1 MSSLLAINKS
11 DRAINDEMH
20 DFLNRHPPLPP
31 IDVRKYDFNEVC
43 RDPEVLGIWTSG
55 SEWFAALIESNPYP
69 PAERLHESAERS
81 KASWLHRF
89 VDETWLPEESSHS
102 EPFQTHL
109 LHSGYATE
117 QHFKHWEDYVRQQEF
132 TIGKGYTAMM
142 AVTYGWLQELL
153 TLRFYQAL
161 FSYIRNTNVA
171 VNENEGRY
179 KDPVLA
185 QILIDIGKQEN
196 FHRHFYLTA
205 MITILKHRPDLKEE
219 FMGALTKF
227 DMPHVTMLPVY
238 ERDWA
243 GKLAK
248 HINFDTKR
256 TVSDIACVV
265 LELGGYEGMGRAAM
279 LYSANHMPSP
289 KDNIYAPLALAM
301 PMAAKV
307 PLLPLVAG
315 IAIKAY
321 LPFIKNPDMSKE
333 PWLYQL
339 FDWAG
344 KLDASHSKPQN

>member
-1 MSSLLAINKS
+1 MPSLLAINKS
-11 DRAINDEMH
+11 DRAINDEMQ
-20 DFLNRHPPLPP
+20 DFLNRYPPLPG
-31 IDVRKYDFNEVC
+31 IDVRKYDFDRVC
-43 RDPEVLGIWTSG
+43 TDPEVLGIYALR
-55 SEWFAALIESNPYP
+55 SEWFAALIESNPSP

-89 VDETWLPEESSHS
+89 VDDTWLPQESTHS
-102 EPFQTHL
+102 EPFQMHL
-109 LHSGYATE
+109 LHSGFAKNWFT
-117 QHFKHWEDYVRQQEF
+117 KDWEDYVHQQEF
-132 TIGKGYTAMM
+132 TIGKDYTAMM

-161 FSYIRNTNVA
+161 FSHIRNTNV
-171 VNENEGRY
+171 VVNEGRY

-205 MITILKHRPDLKEE
+205 MRTTLKHRPDLKEE
-219 FMGALTKF
+219 FIEALTKF
-227 DMPHVTMLPVY
+227 DMPHTVMLPDC
-238 ERDWA
+238 ERYSA
-243 GKLAK
+243 GKFAK
-248 HINFDTKR
+248 HIGFDTKS
-256 TVSDIACVV
+256 TASDIASVV

-289 KDNIYAPLALAM
+289 KDNVYAPFALAM

-315 IAIKAY
+315 IALKAY

-333 PWLYQL
+333 PFLYRL
-339 FDWAG
+339 FDWFG